1 MSTLTQLSQH
11 TDLLDSLYQ
20 WFFAPFTE
28 FGFMRRALVATL
40 ALGLG
45 AGPVGVLLMLRR
57 MSLMGDALSHAVL
70 PGAAFGYM
78 LAGGL
83 SLPFMGLGALLAGL
97 VVALCSGLISRTT
110 LLREDAAFASIYLVS
125 LALGV
130 MMISG
135 KGSNLDLL
143 HILFGSILAI
153 DAQALYLIAGITSTS
168 LLIFSLIYRPLVME
182 CFDPAYLRAVGGRG
196 FAFHVM
202 FLLLL
207 VFTLVSG
214 FQTLGTLMSVGM
226 MILPAV
232 IARLWARTLPA
243 MMLMAV
249 AMACVSGYLG
259 LLVSYHL
266 NYASGPCIILMAAT
280 LYVLSLL
287 VGPSG
292 PARRWFPGKPNARVP
307 GGSAPAR
314 GAHASVHGQASQ
326 ANNAAPAEHRSAAT
340 LSVQPGVAGTP
351 SASFPLDTN
360 GVSP

>member
-1 MSTLTQLSQH
+1 MSSVVMTGAAH
-11 TDLLDSLYQ
+11 PGLLELIYQ
-20 WFFAPFTE
+20 WCFAPFAE

-83 SLPFMGLGALLAGL
+83 SLPMMGAGALLAGV
-97 VVALCSGLISRTT
+97 VVALGSGLISRMT

-130 MMISG
+130 LMISG

-153 DAQALYLIAGITSTS
+153 DSQALELIAAITSGS
-168 LLIFSLIYRPLVME
+168 LIIFALIYRPLVME

-196 FAFHVM
+196 FLFHLL

-207 VFTLVSG
+207 VLTLVAG

-232 IARLWARTLPA
+232 IARLWARTLP
-243 MMLMAV
+243 MMIGIAV
-249 AMACVSGYLG
+249 VMACLSGYLG

-280 LYVLSLL
+280 LYFLSLI
-287 VGPSG
+287 VGPAG
-292 PARRWFPGKPNARVP
+292 PARRLFPQR
-307 GGSAPAR
+307 
-314 GAHASVHGQASQ
+314 
-326 ANNAAPAEHRSAAT
+326 
-340 LSVQPGVAGTP
+340 LYLP
-351 SASFPLDTN
+351 SRLP
-360 GVSP
+360 